1 MMQCTKPTLRL
12 SLHTH
17 LQKSKHHKPVSRTWR
32 SKQSWCGRSSL
43 WPEWRNVLVS
53 ANRRFCLFWGH
64 QNRARVFKPRDSK
77 DYVAE
82 LSLSINSINPSPWI
96 ASAESLL
103 SSNRE
108 WDSILLSERRSS
120 ITDRARELAANSTY
134 KNRVFMN
141 KISLHLTLRLLMSY
155 IYGASSKARNANV
168 VYMWTYVWQRWN
180 SLFLFAAQWLNTES
194 MQRGF
199 LCHICV

>member
-1 MMQCTKPTLRL
+1 MMQCTKSMVRS
-12 SLHTH
+12 SLHIH
-17 LQKSKHHKPVSRTWR
+17 LQKSKHHKPVSRTWG
-32 SKQSWCGRSSL
+32 SKQSWCGRSSP

-53 ANRRFCLFWGH
+53 ANRRFYLFWGH

-103 SSNRE
+103 SYNRE

-120 ITDRARELAANSTY
+120 ITDRATELATNSTY
-134 KNRVFMN
+134 KNWVFMKN
-141 KISLHLTLRLLMSY
+141 KSLHLRLVTLKEGLIVSCHA
-155 IYGASSKARNANV
+155 G
-168 VYMWTYVWQRWN
+168 
-180 SLFLFAAQWLNTES
+180 TEWKVE
-194 MQRGF
+194 
-199 LCHICV
+199 L

>member
-1 MMQCTKPTLRL
+1 MMQCTKSMLRS

-17 LQKSKHHKPVSRTWR
+17 LQISKHHKPVSRIWR

-43 WPEWRNVLVS
+43 WPELRNVLAS

-82 LSLSINSINPSPWI
+82 LSLSIKSINPSPWI
-96 ASAESLL
+96 ASGESLL

-108 WDSILLSERRSS
+108 WDSILLSERSSS
-120 ITDRARELAANSTY
+120 ITDRATTLAANSTH
-134 KNRVFMN
+134 KNWVFMKN
-141 KISLHLTLRLLMSY
+141 NSLHLRLVTLKEGLP
-155 IYGASSKARNANV
+155 
-168 VYMWTYVWQRWN
+168 
-180 SLFLFAAQWLNTES
+180 ES
-194 MQRGF
+194 
-199 LCHICV
+199 CHTGIEGR

>member
-1 MMQCTKPTLRL
+1 MCTFITSDHQNHLHYYPTFGAWKRGEGSILRL
-12 SLHTH
+12 SLHTR
-17 LQKSKHHKPVSRTWR
+17 LLESKHHKPVSRTWR

-103 SSNRE
+103 SSNGE
-108 WDSILLSERRSS
+108 WDSILLSERSS
-120 ITDRARELAANSTY
+120 ITDGATELAANSTY
-134 KNRVFMN
+134 KNWVSMKNKVF
-141 KISLHLTLRLLMSY
+141 T
-155 IYGASSKARNANV
+155 
-168 VYMWTYVWQRWN
+168 
-180 SLFLFAAQWLNTES
+180 
-194 MQRGF
+194 
-199 LCHICV
+199 